1 MSKKVLLVDDDPDF
15 IQAVTVL
22 LEAKDFVVVSANGGE
37 EGFVKAQSEK
47 PDLISLD
54 IMMEHDS
61 KGFDI
66 SQKLKSDESTKN
78 IPVIIVS
85 GIKKASNFAFDYE
98 TGETL
103 LPVKAILEKPID
115 PEYFLKIVEQYI
127 Q

>member
-1 MSKKVLLVDDDPDF
+1 MSKKILIIDDDPDF
-15 IQAVTVL
+15 VEAVTTL
-22 LEAKDFVVVSANGGE
+22 LEANGFAVVSASAGE
-37 EGFVKAQSEK
+37 EGFKKAKAEK

-66 SQKLKSDESTKN
+66 SQRLKADDETKN
-78 IPVIIVS
+78 IPAIIVS

-115 PEYFLKIVEQYI
+115 PVYFLKTVQHYI
-127 Q
+127 K